1 MAKRVYIETDKQT
14 SYLAETLLAK
24 MNVHELDIKQ
34 LVELVRMLNPSQ
46 VPEQFYSIEETSK
59 ILKMP
64 VRTLYNAR
72 LNGDIHWREY
82 KGNVWFSK
90 QDIEEF
96 QIKCRR

>member
-1 MAKRVYIETDKQT
+1 MQKRIYIETDEQT

-82 KGNVWFSK
+82 KGNIWFSK
-90 QDIEEF
+90 RDIEEF
-96 QIKCRR
+96 QLKCRR

>member
-34 LVELVRMLNPSQ
+34 LVELLRMLNPSQ

-82 KGNVWFSK
+82 KGNIWFSK
-90 QDIEEF
+90 KDIEEF
-96 QIKCRR
+96 QLRCRK

>member
-1 MAKRVYIETDKQT
+1 MQKRYYIETDKQT
-14 SYLAETLLAK
+14 SYLVETLLAK
-24 MNVHELDIKQ
+24 MNEQEQNIKLLQ
-34 LVELVRMLNPSQ
+34 ELVRMLIPSPE
-46 VPEQFYSIEETSK
+46 PEQFYSIEETSK

>member
-1 MAKRVYIETDKQT
+1 MAKRVYIETDEQT
-14 SYLAETLLAK
+14 SYLVETLLAK
-24 MNVHELDIKQ
+24 MNEQEQNIKLLQ
-34 LVELVRMLNPSQ
+34 KLVRMLTPSQ
-46 VPEQFYSIEETSK
+46 EPEQFYSIEETSK

-72 LNGDIHWREY
+72 KNGDIHWREY

-96 QIKCRR
+96 QLKCRR

>member
-1 MAKRVYIETDKQT
+1 MQKRIYIETDEQT

-82 KGNVWFSK
+82 KGNIRFSK

-96 QIKCRR
+96 QAKCRR